1 MTALS
6 LLSPRNGQVGSL
18 MGLGYVCVVLMPDLF
33 L

>member
-18 MGLGYVCVVLMPDLF
+18 TGLRYVRALLMLEIF
-33 L
+33 